1 MGKMLSAA
9 AAAWV
14 EHGSPYSSKEAA
26 AVPANAVP
34 ASAVPFKDFYDEHM
48 FSLYRQCK
56 AYGLMSNNPDDWRN
70 NRCTYVGKSH
80 ADLYGDNQ
88 TGFVR

>member
-26 AVPANAVP
+26 AQPAK
-34 ASAVPFKDFYDEHM
+34 AVPFKDFYDEHM

-70 NRCTYVGKSH
+70 NRCTYVAKG
-80 ADLYGDNQ
+80 ANEGTNQ